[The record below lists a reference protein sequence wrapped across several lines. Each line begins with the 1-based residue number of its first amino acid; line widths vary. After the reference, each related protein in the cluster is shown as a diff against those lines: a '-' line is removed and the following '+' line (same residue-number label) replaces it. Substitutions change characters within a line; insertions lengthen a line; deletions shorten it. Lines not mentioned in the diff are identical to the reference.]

1 MSDTT
6 GRMLELLATLQTGR
20 RFSGRDLSARLGVS
34 ARTLRRDIDRL
45 RAYGYPVTTQ
55 PGPTGYYQLA
65 AGRTLPP
72 LVLDDD
78 EAVATLIALALL
90 GATTTDEPPAN
101 GHTAIGAAADRAFG
115 KIDQFLPTRLRL
127 RAEAVRAS
135 LEAAPLIAP
144 SVDAELLAL
153 LGAAAGAHERV
164 NFDYIDKSGA
174 RTARR
179 VEPYRQVNLHLRW
192 YLLAWDLDRGDW
204 RTFRLD
210 RISNAMATGA
220 RFTARPLPAE
230 SGLAYL
236 RAGLTARRY
245 RAVAVVDASAAAI
258 RDALKFQDCD
268 IEALGADRSRVITR
282 VDSFEW
288 LVLQLALTGAD
299 FVIEEPAEF
308 RDRCRDLGERLLRAA
323 TPQVRTAP
331 EA

>member
-1 MSDTT
+1 MPDTT

-20 RFSGRDLSARLGVS
+20 RYSGRDLSARLGVS

-55 PGPTGYYQLA
+55 TGPTGYYQLA

-90 GATTTDEPPAN
+90 GATSTDDPPAD
-101 GHTAIGAAADRAFG
+101 GHTDIGAAADRAFG

-144 SVDAELLAL
+144 AVDAELLAL

-164 NFDYIDKSGA
+164 NFDYTDKSGA

-220 RFTARPLPAE
+220 RLTARGLPAE
-230 SGLAYL
+230 NGHA
-236 RAGLTARRY
+236 
-245 RAVAVVDASAAAI
+245 
-258 RDALKFQDCD
+258 
-268 IEALGADRSRVITR
+268 
-282 VDSFEW
+282 
-288 LVLQLALTGAD
+288 
-299 FVIEEPAEF
+299 
-308 RDRCRDLGERLLRAA
+308 
-323 TPQVRTAP
+323 
-331 EA
+331 

>member
-20 RFSGRDLSARLGVS
+20 RYSGRDLSARLGVS

-45 RAYGYPVTTQ
+45 RSYGYPVTTQ

-90 GATTTDEPPAN
+90 GATGTDEPPAN
-101 GHTAIGAAADRAFG
+101 AHTDIGAAADRAFG

-144 SVDAELLAL
+144 AVDAELLAL

-164 NFDYIDKSGA
+164 RFDYIDKSGA
-174 RTARR
+174 RSTRR

-192 YLLAWDLDRGDW
+192 YLLAWDLDRADW

-210 RISNAMATGA
+210 RITDAVATGA
-220 RFTARPLPAE
+220 RFTPRPLPAE
-230 SGLAYL
+230 SGIAYL

-245 RAVAVVDASAAAI
+245 RAVAVVDAPAATI

-268 IEALGADRSRVITR
+268 IEALGADQSRVVTR

-299 FVIEEPAEF
+299 FTIEEPVEF
-308 RDRCRDLGERLLRAA
+308 RDRCRELGERLLRAA
-323 TPQVRTAP
+323 T
-331 EA
+331 